1 MHSGVIARTIVLDR
15 LVGEYLAAHP
25 GATVMN
31 LACGLDTRCYRMQ
44 GYAHWYNLD
53 LPETIAVRE
62 ALLPES
68 GSISQLAMPAMDDWG
83 AAVEGPSG
91 PALVII
97 EGLTMYLTQ
106 AAALSAA
113 FDARLQALRADNA
126 AAGKEKQFHLE
137 KQILPGIAAYETL
150 QTVMPKEEALQTVHG
165 YVEQRAWKLRKL
177 FLALMHVPG
186 LSRKTPGI
194 FTKQTRRMFGEA
206 AGFEAREIETTG
218 GVWRIDM
225 IKCPYHDA
233 CVHYGCPELCPCF
246 CDSDDITYNDLHP
259 DLLWR
264 RTKTLGRG
272 NDCCDSCLKLR

>member
-1 MHSGVIARTIVLDR
+1 MKDT
-15 LVGEYLAAHP
+15 YLAKDFR
-25 GATVMN
+25 AT
-31 LACGLDTRCYRMQ
+31 AARRFPAQAD
-44 GYAHWYNLD
+44 
-53 LPETIAVRE
+53 
-62 ALLPES
+62 ALN
-68 GSISQLAMPAMDDWG
+68 
-83 AAVEGPSG
+83 
-91 PALVII
+91 
-97 EGLTMYLTQ
+97 
-106 AAALSAA
+106 AA

-165 YVEQRAWKLRKL
+165 YVEQRAWKLRKI
-177 FLALMHVPG
+177 FLALMRIPG
-186 LSRKTPGI
+186 LPRKTPGI

-246 CDSDDITYNDLHP
+246 CDSDDITYDDLHP
-259 DLLWR
+259 RPSLAPHQDTQPRQRLLRLLPEAPVGAGVPVLFYRKEAYPCHFWKIPAAR
-264 RTKTLGRG
+264 PGWAA
-272 NDCCDSCLKLR
+272 SSWSA